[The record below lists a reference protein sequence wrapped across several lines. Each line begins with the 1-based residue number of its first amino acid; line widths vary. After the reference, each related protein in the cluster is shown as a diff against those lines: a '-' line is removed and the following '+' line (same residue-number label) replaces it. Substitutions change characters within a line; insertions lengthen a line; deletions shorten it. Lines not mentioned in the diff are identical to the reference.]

1 MGMFAS
7 LSCCHTSESLKVRSR
22 ILIYPKFKEHRE
34 DLGFSCLNIS
44 FPSIAIIFASCKKI
58 KASWWCWTGKEG
70 PSLPTSIC
78 RGFVLWWI
86 FCHLHIYPDICS
98 LGEAAEYQNYN
109 ISTAT
114 AHPLLPHK
122 KNHFPS
128 GDSIH
133 ISFKDSRRVFKVWSG
148 TRCSTTAQSLMSAI
162 RKFCIRITSYSTR

>member
-122 KNHFPS
+122 KITFLQEILFTLVLKTLGESLRYGQGLDVQQLP
-128 GDSIH
+128 
-133 ISFKDSRRVFKVWSG
+133 
-148 TRCSTTAQSLMSAI
+148 QSLMSAI